1 MGLLHKI
8 QGRGYILRTSLYADD
23 AEVFVAPI
31 REDIQ
36 NLTAILERFGEVTS
50 LRTNFQK
57 SFVVPIRCGQV
68 DIDSILDGVPAAR
81 ASFALRYPGLPL
93 SVRCLKRVDFKHL
106 EDKCVGK
113 LPTWNGKYVTT
124 AGRSALIKCGIAS
137 QPIYHLTSLNIPPET
152 ISSSIRSKETYFGP
166 PKILPPALG
175 VRSIGRWCAALRS
188 LEALEFFTWENLA
201 RRLGFVRLGGSER
214 IPTRFGSDTGTHAI
228 RRIWKSSM
236 PPPALLLATE
246 GRPLFGMH
254 HR

>member
-1 MGLLHKI
+1 LENATTVGLHHKI

-81 ASFALRYPGLPL
+81 ASFALRCPGLPL

-137 QPIYHLTSLNIPPET
+137 QPIYHLTLLNIPLET
-152 ISSSIRSKETYFGP
+152 IKFINKIQRNFLWPAKDSTTDARCKINYEMLCRPKKLGGLGILHVGKFGTS
-166 PKILPPALG
+166 L
-175 VRSIGRWCAALRS
+175 RLRS
-188 LEALEFFTWENLA
+188 PWWE
-201 RRLGFVRLGGSER
+201 
-214 IPTRFGSDTGTHAI
+214 
-228 RRIWKSSM
+228 
-236 PPPALLLATE
+236 
-246 GRPLFGMH
+246 
-254 HR
+254 